1 MPQLAKRDGVW
12 ALNLDD
18 DQNQFTDGWLTVV
31 EAALSRI
38 EAEPGSALVTL
49 GTGKFFSTG
58 LALEATPLGS
68 AGFAAYIARAET
80 LLARVLTL
88 PVPTVA
94 AVTGHA
100 FGAGAMFALA
110 HDYRVMREDKG
121 YICLPEVD
129 LGMPFT
135 TGMHALLAAKLTPRA
150 RTAAMISGRRFGA
163 QEALDFELVDSAAP
177 EGSVAAV
184 ALELAG
190 KLVGKD
196 PSTLTAIKTGLYAEA
211 LQSLGNPLEHIP
223 GGVR

>member
-12 ALNLDD
+12 ALDLDD
-18 DQNQFTDGWLTVV
+18 DQNQFTDGWLTLL
-31 EAALSRI
+31 EAALSRV

-80 LLARVLTL
+80 VLARVLTL

-129 LGMPFT
+129 LGIPFT
-135 TGMHALLAAKLTPRA
+135 AGMHALLAAKLTPRA

-177 EGSVAAV
+177 EASVPAA

-190 KLVGKD
+190 KLAGKD
-196 PSTLTAIKTGLYAEA
+196 PSTLAAIKTGLYAEA
-211 LQSLGNPLEHIP
+211 LQSLGNPLDHIP
-223 GGVR
+223 GGLR